1 MRAIIAVAS
10 AVVTFA
16 VCDAFL
22 PQCQTKSGLVP
33 LRANSRNHDNDV
45 ILSDRRKTLYTV
57 AGTASSFL
65 FTPLV
70 MAEDSSMGSDPNKP
84 IAVIGAGGKV
94 GTICTNMLNKRGL
107 YTRAVTRSGKE
118 IISEP
123 STYVSY
129 SKGDVTD
136 YEAIKLALKDC
147 SGVIFTASASG
158 KKKGGDP
165 AHVDYLGLYNT
176 AKACLELGVP
186 KLVVVSAGSVTRPSF
201 IGYKATNLFVAP
213 IYGPNIMGYK
223 IAGENAMRDLYSKQS
238 KCSYCVVR
246 PGGLSDAP
254 AEGPSKIHVSQGD
267 VYSAE
272 ITREDV
278 AEVTLAAL
286 LKGPATDNT
295 TFELNNIKGLSKVS
309 KDLDEAP
316 TELIHSGAASYDK
329 LLDGLFSDQDMRKM
343 YPQYINDFNGGNV
356 EPISAIV

>member
-1 MRAIIAVAS
+1 MKAIIAIAS
-10 AVVTFA
+10 AVLTFA
-16 VCDAFL
+16 VCEAFA
-22 PQCQTKSGLVP
+22 PQCQTKSGLKP
-33 LRANSRNHDNDV
+33 LRAIAPKNDEEA
-45 ILSDRRKTLYTV
+45 ILSDRRKALYTV
-57 AGTASSFL
+57 VGASSSFI
-65 FTPLV
+65 FTPFA
-70 MAEDSSMGSDPNKP
+70 MAEDSTMGSDPSKP

-94 GTICTNMLNKRGL
+94 GKICTNILNKKGL

-118 IISEP
+118 IMAEP
-123 STYVSY
+123 LTYVSY
-129 SKGDVTD
+129 SKGDVTN
-136 YEAIKLALKDC
+136 YEAIKLALEDC

-223 IAGENAMRDLYSKQS
+223 IAGENAMRDLYSKQN

-267 VYSAE
+267 IYSAE
-272 ITREDV
+272 INRDDV
-278 AEVTLAAL
+278 AEVAIAAL
-286 LKGPATDNT
+286 LKGSATDNT

-316 TELIHSGAASYDK
+316 EELVHAGAASYEK
-329 LLDGLFSDQDMRKM
+329 LLDGLFSDKDMRKL
-343 YPQYINDFNGGNV
+343 YPQYMNDFNGGNI
-356 EPISAIV
+356 EPISEIA